1 MKGTNMQLNNLQFE
15 IQQEQNNR
23 LVTAV
28 EAFLISFFSIITA
41 LLLPQLLYQYLM
53 KSESFDPSQTQ
64 LLQNIPTVAY
74 GVAAFFFLYAIV
86 VNLLRAR
93 RIRQLKQDLELM
105 QYAFSEDDL
114 SENSL
119 LADALS
125 EVEKQEPA
133 KETKTSTK
141 KSAPAKTVKKAAA
154 PKKATKS
161 RSSKK

>member
-1 MKGTNMQLNNLQFE
+1 MKND
-15 IQQEQNNR
+15 
-23 LVTAV
+23 
-28 EAFLISFFSIITA
+28 SFNPNQSA
-41 LLLPQLLYQYLM
+41 
-53 KSESFDPSQTQ
+53 
-64 LLQNIPTVAY
+64 LLQNIPSVAY
-74 GVAAFFFLYAIV
+74 GVATFFFLYAIV

-114 SENSL
+114 SESSL

-125 EVEKQEPA
+125 EVEKQESQPS
-133 KETKTSTK
+133 KEAKTSVK
-141 KSAPAKTVKKAAA
+141 KSAPAKTAKKAAA

>member
-1 MKGTNMQLNNLQFE
+1 MQLNNLQFE
-15 IQQEQNNR
+15 IQQEQSNR

-41 LLLPQLLYQYLM
+41 LLLPQLLFQYLM
-53 KSESFDPSQTQ
+53 KNESFNPNQSA
-64 LLQNIPTVAY
+64 LLQNIPSIAY
-74 GVAAFFFLYAIV
+74 GVATFFFLYAIV

-114 SENSL
+114 NESSL
-119 LADALS
+119 LAEALS
-125 EVEKQEPA
+125 EVEKKEPV
-133 KETKTSTK
+133 KETKTSVK
-141 KSAPAKTVKKAAA
+141 KSAPAKAVKKAAA